1 MCMKDPGA
9 CMAHLPMTA
18 RSSVLDLCCPADHY
32 VAKMSGMLP
41 EDPWAAAQADQ
52 IYYFLEDIWQ
62 TM

>member
-1 MCMKDPGA
+1 
-9 CMAHLPMTA
+9 MTA